1 MKRFESVWMDVRDR
15 AMEAGVV
22 DGRRR
27 EKEKVVMK
35 VGREEKLY
43 GKRAGGDA
51 GSGRGKSRLQINLGD
66 AAALIWLRREDQRDG
81 SRVPLDQR
89 QLLQPITAHGGE

>member
-1 MKRFESVWMDVRDR
+1 
-15 AMEAGVV
+15 
-22 DGRRR
+22 
-27 EKEKVVMK
+27 MK

-51 GSGRGKSRLQINLGD
+51 GSGHGKSRLQINLGD

-81 SRVPLDQR
+81 SREGWIRDSSHSQSQHREGNDQKR
-89 QLLQPITAHGGE
+89 LFCCDLQYGAKLQYVTVSFCQDT

>member
-1 MKRFESVWMDVRDR
+1 M
-15 AMEAGVV
+15 
-22 DGRRR
+22 
-27 EKEKVVMK
+27 VMK

-81 SRVPLDQR
+81 SREVWIRDSSVSQSQHMEGNDQKR
-89 QLLQPITAHGGE
+89 LFCWVLQYGAKLRFVTVMFCQDT